1 QMGLLI
7 LQDNPISE
15 RLLLSR
21 AFFLFGLLSKNN
33 AISRKNYQLFLTTL
47 PMFQYFKT
55 QSLNQSI
62 NQSINQSFIHS
73 FIQSINQSI
82 IQSSN
87 HSIIQNSVI
96 QNSVIQ

>member
-47 PMFQYFKT
+47 P
-55 QSLNQSI
+55 L
-62 NQSINQSFIHS
+62 
-73 FIQSINQSI
+73 IQSNKSKILI
-82 IQSSN
+82 WYKF
-87 HSIIQNSVI
+87 
-96 QNSVIQ
+96 